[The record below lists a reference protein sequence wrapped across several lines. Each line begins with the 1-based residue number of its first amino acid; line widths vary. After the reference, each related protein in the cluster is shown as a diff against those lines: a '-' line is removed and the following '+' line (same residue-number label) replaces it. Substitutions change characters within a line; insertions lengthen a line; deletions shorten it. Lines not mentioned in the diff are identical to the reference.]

1 MNERHYRFLLLAA
14 FLAGVGLTSVHAIP
28 EIFRKIGEA
37 LIIAPV
43 LALLVDEA
51 AKTKL
56 LREFSLEVSTHIIG
70 RMLPVPLREHLTRYL
85 QMFLVRTRWDIT
97 YDIEKWDGQPGYI
110 RLKTISEY
118 DMENHSEDPTD
129 YDFKY
134 SVEESLY
141 PHVGCT
147 QITFVRL
154 GEETYEGAAL
164 AKVIKIENNYQT
176 FLSKKQ
182 LQPHSRPS
190 KPTYSFTARS
200 EECFRDSAFSPFFA
214 NYPVMNTVLSV
225 WYPDEALRVSLELT
239 FDDVKTATQSV
250 PFSSGDRKGIKWI
263 IKRPML
269 PGQGFVVRWDAL
281 NSQIPESVTTTGP
294 AVQKPC

>member
-1 MNERHYRFLLLAA
+1 
-14 FLAGVGLTSVHAIP
+14 
-28 EIFRKIGEA
+28 
-37 LIIAPV
+37 
-43 LALLVDEA
+43 
-51 AKTKL
+51 
-56 LREFSLEVSTHIIG
+56 
-70 RMLPVPLREHLTRYL
+70 
-85 QMFLVRTRWDIT
+85 
-97 YDIEKWDGQPGYI
+97 
-110 RLKTISEY
+110 
-118 DMENHSEDPTD
+118 MENHSEDPTD

-154 GEETYEGAAL
+154 GEETYEGAVL

-214 NYPVMNTVLSV
+214 NYPVMNTALSV
-225 WYPDEALRVSLELT
+225 WYPDEALR
-239 FDDVKTATQSV
+239 
-250 PFSSGDRKGIKWI
+250 DRKGIKWI